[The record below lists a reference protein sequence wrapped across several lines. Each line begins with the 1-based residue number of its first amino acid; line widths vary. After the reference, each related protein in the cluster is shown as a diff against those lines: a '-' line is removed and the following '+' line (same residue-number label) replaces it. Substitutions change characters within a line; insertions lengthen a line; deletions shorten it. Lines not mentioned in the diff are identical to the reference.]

1 MRIEAPCALNFLI
14 YIQNIFINQNNKNE
28 EYRFPYISSK
38 MAFDKEFLLRFEELW
53 NEVSERIC
61 DDHINSA
68 KIFYDEE
75 DLFYNRLF
83 ANSSCSLKDYREI
96 YKAFKVWWN
105 SFAGQFSIE
114 RSIDEKSHGL
124 YEELGNS
131 LSQKGINPK
140 KELSIFLVYDECLFV
155 DLEVTSYFAVIPLK
169 VFYVKYKD
177 VVHKLVAHIIED
189 KN

>member
-1 MRIEAPCALNFLI
+1 M
-14 YIQNIFINQNNKNE
+14 
-28 EYRFPYISSK
+28 
-38 MAFDKEFLLRFEELW
+38 W
-53 NEVSERIC
+53 NEVSERIS

-83 ANSSCSLKDYREI
+83 ANSSCCLKDYRGI
-96 YKAFKVWWN
+96 YKAFKVWWS

-124 YEELGNS
+124 YEELKSS
-131 LSQKGINPK
+131 LSQKGIIPK
-140 KELSIFLVYDECLFV
+140 KELSICLVYDDCLLF
-155 DLEVTSYFAVIPLK
+155 DLEVTSYFAIIPIK
-169 VFYVKYKD
+169 NFYVNYND
-177 VVHKLVAHIIED
+177 VVHNLVAHIAED